1 MLGAPVARVKNPL
14 RTRLP
19 KAAMTQDDCTD
30 LRQRVIRLEDIERA
44 RGFMFTYAE
53 TVDDADPETV
63 AGLFRQDGLLST
75 SRGVARGRAEIR
87 AFFEKAFAADNS
99 RKRHFVVNLRA
110 TWLEEGLVRVQS
122 YFHFVGRLPESS
134 VLGWGRYDDTVDV
147 AGERP
152 CFAAKTIEL
161 DLRTDLDRG
170 WATDEGEA

>member
-1 MLGAPVARVKNPL
+1 MLCAPVARVKNPL
-14 RTRLP
+14 RTRLL

-53 TVDDADPETV
+53 TVDAADPETV

-87 AFFEKAFAADNS
+87 AFFEKAFAADHS

-110 TWLEEGLVRVQS
+110 TWLEDGLVRRPAAGVLRARLGALRR
-122 YFHFVGRLPESS
+122 HGGRRGGAALLRGQDHRARSAHRPRPR
-134 VLGWGRYDDTVDV
+134 LGH
-147 AGERP
+147 
-152 CFAAKTIEL
+152 
-161 DLRTDLDRG
+161 
-170 WATDEGEA
+170 